1 MYNLCTNRFFIQNP
15 KKCGIYDEDVFIE
28 NNTASPSPELQGGQ
42 PLPVLVKLSEQGS
55 SGAVRALLEECPPQQ
70 KSWLV
75 NAGDKWTGDTPLSAA
90 AKQGP
95 WLCIFLSFPNR
106 SIPAK
111 LGILGQ
117 LRPVFK

>member
-1 MYNLCTNRFFIQNP
+1 MYNLCSNRFFIQNP

-28 NNTASPSPELQGGQ
+28 NNTDSRSPELQGDQ
-42 PLPVLVKLSEQGS
+42 RLPVLVKLSEQGS

-70 KSWLV
+70 KSSLV

-95 WLCIFLSFPNR
+95 WLDIFLSFPNS
-106 SIPAK
+106 SIPDK

-117 LRPVFK
+117 LRLVFK